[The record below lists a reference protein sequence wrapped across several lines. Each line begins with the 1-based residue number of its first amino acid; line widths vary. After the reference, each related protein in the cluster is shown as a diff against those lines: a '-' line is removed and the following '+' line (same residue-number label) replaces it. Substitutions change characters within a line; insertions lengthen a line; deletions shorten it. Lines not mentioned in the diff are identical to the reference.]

1 MTEIFVKKLS
11 KRYGYQWVVKDFDS
25 HFQSDKIYGIA
36 GKNGSGKSTIIKMIS
51 GYLTPTSGEIQYN
64 IDEKKIGIDNVFKYV
79 SLAAPYTDL
88 INEFTLSEMFSFHC
102 KFKKL
107 HKPLTFKEFEKII
120 HLPNQ
125 KEKTLQ
131 HFSSGMKQKIQL
143 ALAILSDTPI
153 LLLDEPTSFL
163 DQYNKEWFA
172 DLLNV
177 YKNNRIVV
185 IASNDS
191 FDLNLCENITQV
203 DSIL

>member
-1 MTEIFVKKLS
+1 
-11 KRYGYQWVVKDFDS
+11 
-25 HFQSDKIYGIA
+25 
-36 GKNGSGKSTIIKMIS
+36 MIS
-51 GYLTPTSGEIQYN
+51 GYLTPTTGEIQYIFGNKRIGVDN
-64 IDEKKIGIDNVFKYV
+64 IYKYI

-88 INEFTLSEMFSFHC
+88 INEFTLSEMFYFHC

-120 HLPNQ
+120 HLSNQ

-185 IASNDS
+185 IASNDP
-191 FDLNLCENITQV
+191 FDLKLCENITLV